1 MEMLSPH
8 AVVLSSW
15 KLTETCTQSGSSGF
29 WRATNLVLSLLG
41 RTACAA
47 AEAASAT
54 TLANEKEENIIRTVR
69 NKRECCCTMELYK
82 TKGVKK
88 ERRV

>member
-15 KLTETCTQSGSSGF
+15 KLTDTCTQSGSSGF

-41 RTACAA
+41 RTEDAA
-47 AEAASAT
+47 TEAASAT
-54 TLANEKEENIIRTVR
+54 TLANEKEGNIIRTIR
-69 NKRECCCTMELYK
+69 NECVCNCT
-82 TKGVKK
+82 
-88 ERRV
+88 R